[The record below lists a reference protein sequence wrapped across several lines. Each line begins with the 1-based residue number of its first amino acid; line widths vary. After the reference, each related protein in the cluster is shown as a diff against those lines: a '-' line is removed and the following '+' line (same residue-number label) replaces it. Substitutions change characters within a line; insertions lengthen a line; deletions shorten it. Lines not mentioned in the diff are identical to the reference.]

1 MIILLLRE
9 DKSSPAI
16 NKSLFSASVF
26 KLLAPLS
33 VLFCVS
39 SCVSLTKQ
47 SKSANA
53 RKLWIVPMYKD
64 VKRQKFH

>member
-1 MIILLLRE
+1 MLILLLRE

-26 KLLAPLS
+26 KLLATLS
-33 VLFCVS
+33 VFLCVS
-39 SCVSLTKQ
+39 SPLSLTKE
-47 SKSANA
+47 SNSNNPS
-53 RKLWIVPMYKD
+53 KLWIVPVYKD